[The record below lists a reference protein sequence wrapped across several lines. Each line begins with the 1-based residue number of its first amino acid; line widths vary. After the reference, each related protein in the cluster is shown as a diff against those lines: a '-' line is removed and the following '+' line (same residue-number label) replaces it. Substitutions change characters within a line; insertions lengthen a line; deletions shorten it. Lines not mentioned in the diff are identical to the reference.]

1 MKVIVV
7 GAGIVGAST
16 AYHLA
21 REGVEVVVVDYLHEG
36 QATAAGA
43 GIVCPWISSGD
54 DNHPDLYTLAN
65 AGACYYPSLI
75 SMLGQDG
82 ETNVSYRLVGAMAV
96 NSDEAKLD
104 AIEQMVRK
112 RQSET
117 PEVGEIRRL
126 SPAEAQALFPPL
138 NSGLG
143 AVYVTGA
150 ARVDGKL
157 MRDALNRAAQKHGA
171 LYQSGEADL
180 EAKDGKVVGVRVK
193 GQFISADA
201 VVVTAGAW
209 ISKVLEPLG
218 IDVSI
223 VPQRGQIIHLEVP
236 GHDTSNWP
244 VILPQNDHY
253 LVSFD
258 HSRVVVG
265 ATRETGAGFDYRVTT
280 SGVKEVLDKALSIAP
295 GLANGTLKEIRIGF
309 RPFGKELS
317 PLIGLVPSMEGLV
330 IANGLGASG
339 LTMGPYVG
347 LTAANLVLGNELD
360 LDLTP
365 FNPLRKV
372 TV

>member
-1 MKVIVV
+1 MKIIVV

-21 REGVEVVVVDYLHEG
+21 REGVEVVVVDQQHEG

-43 GIVCPWISSGD
+43 GIICPWISSGEEE
-54 DNHPDLYTLAN
+54 HPDWYALAK

-75 SMLGQDG
+75 SMLEQDG

-96 NSDEAKLD
+96 NSDEEELD
-104 AIEQMVRK
+104 AIEQKVRE

-126 SPAEAQALFPPL
+126 SADEAQALFPPL
-138 NSGLG
+138 KSGLG
-143 AVYVTGA
+143 AVYVSGS

-157 MRDALNRAAQKHGA
+157 LRDAMKRGAERHGV
-171 LYQSGEADL
+171 LYKAGEAGL
-180 EAKDGKVVGVRVK
+180 EVKDGKVAGVRVND
-193 GQFISADA
+193 QLISADA

-209 ISKVLEPLG
+209 ISKLLEPLG
-218 IDVSI
+218 IDLSVE
-223 VPQRGQIIHLEVP
+223 PQRGQIIHLEVP
-236 GHDTSNWP
+236 GQDTSDWP

-258 HSRVVVG
+258 DSRVVVG
-265 ATRETGAGFDYRVTT
+265 ATRETGSGFDYRLTAA
-280 SGVKEVLDKALSIAP
+280 GVKEVLDEALSVAP
-295 GLANGTLKEIRIGF
+295 GLSNSTLKEVRIGF
-309 RPFGKELS
+309 RPFAKDLL
-317 PLIGLVPSMEGLV
+317 PLIGCVPSIEGLV

-347 LTAANLVLGNELD
+347 SAAANLVLGKELD
-360 LDLTP
+360 MDLTP
-365 FNPLRKV
+365 FDPLKKA